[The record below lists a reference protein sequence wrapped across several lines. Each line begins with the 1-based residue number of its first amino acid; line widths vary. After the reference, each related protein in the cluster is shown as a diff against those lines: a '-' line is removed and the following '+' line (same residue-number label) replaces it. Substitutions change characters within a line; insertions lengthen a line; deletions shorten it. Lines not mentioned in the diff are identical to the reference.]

1 MATASKRTAVDVFQ
15 SGDAAL
21 AWEANDLA
29 TLLTPLSHHRLDLR
43 TLSSHQTPQP
53 PQTLAVDYQ
62 VPLILA
68 SAHAGI
74 GGLID
79 DEYIQGTMGVPKQ
92 WFKGIGQSLIP
103 KCFLTQV
110 VGDSMEQSAP
120 EGSYLLAAPSSLAE
134 EQQHHRP
141 VLVQFDGKLSVKRLQ
156 QHPKTH
162 HLSLV
167 SENPKYPP
175 HRIDP
180 LSIEFV
186 WRVLEVLVEFR

>member
-1 MATASKRTAVDVFQ
+1 MAMASNRTAVDVFQ
-15 SGDAAL
+15 SSDVSL
-21 AWEANDLA
+21 AWEANDMA
-29 TLLTPLSHHRLDLR
+29 TLLTPLSYHRLDSR
-43 TLSSHQTPQP
+43 TLSAQDNSQP
-53 PQTLAVDYQ
+53 LAVDYQ

-79 DEYIQGTMGVPKQ
+79 DEYIAGTIGVPKQ
-92 WFKGIGQSLIP
+92 WLKGIGQSLIP

-120 EGSYLLAAPSSLAE
+120 EGSYLLAVPSTLEE

-141 VLVQFDGKLSVKRLQ
+141 VLVQFDGKLSVKRLEQ
-156 QHPKTH
+156 QPKTR

>member
-15 SGDAAL
+15 SSEMSL

-29 TLLTPLSHHRLDLR
+29 TLLTPLSHHHLDLR
-43 TLSSHQTPQP
+43 TLADQEDPQ
-53 PQTLAVDYQ
+53 LLVADYH

-74 GGLID
+74 GGVIE
-79 DEYIQGTMGVPKQ
+79 DEYIAGTIGVPKQ

-120 EGSYLLAAPSSLAE
+120 EGSYLLAAPSTLEE
-134 EQQHHRP
+134 EQQHRRP
-141 VLVQFDGKLSVKRLQ
+141 VLVQFDGQLSVKRIEGNGR
-156 QHPKTH
+156 TS
-162 HLSLV
+162 HLTLV

-175 HRIDP
+175 RRIDP
-180 LSIEFV
+180 CSIEFV

>member
-1 MATASKRTAVDVFQ
+1 MATASNRAVVDLFQ
-15 SGDAAL
+15 SGNISS

-29 TLLTPLSHHRLDLR
+29 TLLTPLADHRLDLR
-43 TLSSHQTPQP
+43 ALSAQDSPGS
-53 PQTLAVDYQ
+53 LVAEYRI
-62 VPLILA
+62 PLILA

-92 WFKGIGQSLIP
+92 WLKGISQSLIP

-110 VGDSMEQSAP
+110 VGDSMAQSAP
-120 EGSYLLAAPSSLAE
+120 EGSYLLAAPSTLEE
-134 EQQHHRP
+134 EQQHRRP
-141 VLVQFDGKLSVKRLQ
+141 VLVQFDGKLSVKRLE
-156 QHPKTH
+156 QHPKTR

-167 SENPKYPP
+167 SENPNYPP

>member
-1 MATASKRTAVDVFQ
+1 MATASNRAVVDVFQ
-15 SGDAAL
+15 SSELSL
-21 AWEANDLA
+21 AWEAHNLA
-29 TLLTPLSHHRLDLR
+29 TLLTPLTHHRLDVR
-43 TLSSHQTPQP
+43 TLSAQDNPQP
-53 PQTLAVDYQ
+53 LAVAYQ

-79 DEYIQGTMGVPKQ
+79 DEYITGTIGVPKP
-92 WFKGIGQSLIP
+92 WFKGIGQALIP

-120 EGSYLLAAPSSLAE
+120 EGSYLLAAPSTLAE
-134 EQQHHRP
+134 EQQHRRP
-141 VLVQFDGKLSVKRLQ
+141 VLVQFDGKLSVKRIEGNGRS
-156 QHPKTH
+156 H
-162 HLSLV
+162 HLTLV

>member
-1 MATASKRTAVDVFQ
+1 MATASNRAMVDLFQ
-15 SGDAAL
+15 SGDMAS
-21 AWEANDLA
+21 AWEAHDLT
-29 TLLTPLSHHRLDLR
+29 TLLMPLADHRLDLR
-43 TLSSHQTPQP
+43 TLSAQQGSPTP
-53 PQTLAVDYQ
+53 LVAEYRI
-62 VPLILA
+62 PLILA

-79 DEYIQGTMGVPKQ
+79 DEYIAGTMGVPKQ
-92 WFKGIGQSLIP
+92 WLKGISQSLIP

-134 EQQHHRP
+134 EQQHRRP
-141 VLVQFDGKLSVKRLQ
+141 VLVQFDGKLSVKRLE
-156 QHPKTH
+156 QHPKTR

>member
-1 MATASKRTAVDVFQ
+1 MATAFNRTAVDVFQ
-15 SGDAAL
+15 SGDVSL

-29 TLLTPLSHHRLDLR
+29 TLLTPLADHRLDLR
-43 TLSSHQTPQP
+43 ALSAQDSSSPMV
-53 PQTLAVDYQ
+53 AEYRI
-62 VPLILA
+62 PLILA

-79 DEYIQGTMGVPKQ
+79 DEYISGTIGVPKQ

-120 EGSYLLAAPSSLAE
+120 EGSYLLAAPSTLAE
-134 EQQHHRP
+134 EQQHRRP
-141 VLVQFDGKLSVKRLQ
+141 VLVQFDGKLSVKRLEPQ
-156 QHPKTH
+156 PKTG

-167 SENPKYPP
+167 SENPNYPP

>member
-1 MATASKRTAVDVFQ
+1 MATASNLRAVELFHASNV
-15 SGDAAL
+15 SL
-21 AWEANDLA
+21 ACNANNEANDLA
-29 TLLTPLSHHRLDLR
+29 TLLTPLTHHRLDLR
-43 TLSSHQTPQP
+43 ALSQQPQA
-53 PQTLAVDYQ
+53 LGVDYQ

-120 EGSYLLAAPSSLAE
+120 EGSYLLAAPSSLVE

>member
-1 MATASKRTAVDVFQ
+1 MATASNRAVVELFQ
-15 SGDAAL
+15 SGDVSS

-29 TLLTPLSHHRLDLR
+29 TLLTPLTDHRLDLR
-43 TLSSHQTPQP
+43 TLAANQP
-53 PQTLAVDYQ
+53 SPLPVDYRI
-62 VPLILA
+62 PLILA

-74 GGLID
+74 GGIIE
-79 DEYIQGTMGVPKQ
+79 DEYIAGTMGVPKQ
-92 WFKGIGQSLIP
+92 WLKGISQSLIP

-120 EGSYLLAAPSSLAE
+120 EGSYILAAPSSLAE

-141 VLVQFDGKLSVKRLQ
+141 VLVQFDGKLSVKRLEP
-156 QHPKTH
+156 HPKTR

-180 LSIEFV
+180 RSIEFV